1 MEKCEEKGLL
11 YNSKTKRCYKTCVQ
25 KNKETHPVTK
35 KCRNYCKN
43 GKTRRAEDFRCVKT
57 IKKKQQP
64 VSPVRLPTP
73 AKQTTPIRADEPL
86 LPPPLQKAITKNY
99 KFIEDLVK
107 KGEGKR
113 IEYNASLRVS
123 EIITIYFHEKYSKHC
138 PMYPIKTYS
147 VFDTDDFKKDYK
159 ANKKNYTFEELKAY
173 RLNHDKANYID
184 WNKDKFL
191 TNLKLCLETGEQL
204 IMVPLRMPG
213 HLNMLII
220 KEGTREIIRF
230 EPHGAVYLN
239 DERVNTETN
248 RFLQKL
254 TDDINDYLKLKGLN
268 KFIYINPS
276 EICPKY
282 HPRLPH
288 FYDGF
293 QTMETN
299 VMKNNPREGSGFCQ
313 LWSWFFAECVINNP
327 DLPVK
332 EVYKEAYG
340 MIRND
345 EMNFA
350 SVIRGYFYSI
360 NEELLK
366 MKKDYS
372 IKGKYIK
379 NLNTNDF
386 LIEYLKK
393 GKERLHK
400 KSRKVFVGG
409 EPPHPH

>member
-1 MEKCEEKGLL
+1 MEKCRAKDRL
-11 YNSKTKRCYKTCVQ
+11 YNIKTKRCYKSCEQ
-25 KNKETHPVTK
+25 KNKVTHPVTK
-35 KCRNYCKN
+35 KCRQKCKPN
-43 GKTRRAEDFRCVKT
+43 KTRRMEDFRCVVNAMT
-57 IKKKQQP
+57 RIKHVK
-64 VSPVRLPTP
+64 LPTP
-73 AKQTTPIRADEPL
+73 STPIRADEPL
-86 LPPPLQKAITKNY
+86 LPPPLQKEIVKNY

-113 IEYNASLRVS
+113 VEYDPSLRVS

-159 ANKKNYTFEELKAY
+159 KNKKTYTFEELKAY
-173 RLNHDKANYID
+173 RLNQDKAYYID

-191 TNLKLCLETGEQL
+191 KNLKLCLETGEEL
-204 IMVPLRMPG
+204 IMVPLRIPG

-230 EPHGAVYLN
+230 EPHGAVYSNNEL
-239 DERVNTETN
+239 ENTKTN
-248 RFLQKL
+248 IFLQKL
-254 TDDINDYLKLKGLN
+254 TDDINVYLNLKGLN
-268 KFIYINPS
+268 KFIYINPL

-293 QTMETN
+293 QTMEVK
-299 VMKNNPREGSGFCQ
+299 VMKNKPREGAGFCQ
-313 LWSWFFAECVINNP
+313 LWSWFFAECIINNP
-327 DLPVK
+327 ELPVK
-332 EVYKEAYG
+332 EVYKEAYDTV
-340 MIRND
+340 RQD

-366 MKKDYS
+366 MKKDFS

-379 NLNTNDF
+379 NINNNEF
-386 LIEYLKK
+386 LLEYLKQGEERLK
-393 GKERLHK
+393 GKPRNP
-400 KSRKVFVGG
+400 FVGG
-409 EPPHPH
+409 GQAPQTPH